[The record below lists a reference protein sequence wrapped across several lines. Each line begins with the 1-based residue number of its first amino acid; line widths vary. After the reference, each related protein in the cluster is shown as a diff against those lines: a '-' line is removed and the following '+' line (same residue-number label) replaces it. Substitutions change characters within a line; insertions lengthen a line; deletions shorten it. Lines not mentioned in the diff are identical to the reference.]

1 MEDKYLNKYLSKLLL
16 INHTA
21 FLAAD
26 IKNMRFTYTVYL
38 SYEVSKK
45 KKKKKEGLPK
55 LYSALHKIISNI
67 IEIVIFT
74 PYIWDIEKEFAFL

>member
-1 MEDKYLNKYLSKLLL
+1 MK
-16 INHTA
+16 
-21 FLAAD
+21 FQ
-26 IKNMRFTYTVYL
+26 
-38 SYEVSKK
+38 KK